1 MKIFI
6 IRHAKAEIL
15 SQSGDDFSRN
25 LSERGKNDIKIIA
38 KALKSRGFNPDLV
51 FSSSANRCKYTA
63 KRLFEALNIK
73 KDIKFR
79 KKLYDINLNQI
90 LKFLK
95 EIKDTK
101 SIALVLHN
109 PLATELCEY
118 LSDCVIQNLP
128 TCGVFCLEN
137 NDEFL
142 NPTKANFKAT
152 FFEYP
157 KKYTK

>member
-15 SQSGDDFSRN
+15 AQSGQDFERN
-25 LSERGKNDIKIIA
+25 LSEKGKNDIKIMA
-38 KALKSRGFNPDLV
+38 KILKSRGFKPDLV
-51 FSSSANRCKYTA
+51 FSSSANRCKDTA

-73 KDIKFR
+73 QNIKLR
-79 KKLYDINLNQI
+79 QKLYDANLNYI

-95 EIKDTK
+95 DIKNAN
-101 SIALVLHN
+101 SVALVLHN

-137 NDEFL
+137 EDEFL